1 MPRLSEG
8 STSAAAVAQSGL
20 GTGRQRHRE
29 GFVSASW
36 CRRWQRLPVLVTAVA
51 QGGGSSG
58 SGKLRLGCGSCTAER
73 ALRLFGSGGEGG
85 KFGMK
90 TFGPPLV

>member
-1 MPRLSEG
+1 MQRLSQG
-8 STSAAAVAQSGL
+8 LAQ
-20 GTGRQRHRE
+20 GRARV
-29 GFVSASW
+29 GW
-36 CRRWQRLPVLVTAVA
+36 LVQTVA

-58 SGKLRLGCGSCTAER
+58 CGKPGLGYGSRAAER

-90 TFGPPLV
+90 TFGPPLI

>member
-1 MPRLSEG
+1 M
-8 STSAAAVAQSGL
+8 SAATVAQSGL
-20 GTGRQRHRE
+20 YTGRQRHRE
-29 GFVSASW
+29 GLVSAGW
-36 CRRWQRLPVLVTAVA
+36 CRRWQWLRALVTAVA

-58 SGKLRLGCGSCTAER
+58 CGKAGLGCGSCMAKR

-90 TFGPPLV
+90 TFGPPMV

>member
-1 MPRLSEG
+1 MQRL
-8 STSAAAVAQSGL
+8 
-20 GTGRQRHRE
+20 RE
-29 GFVSASW
+29 GLMSAGW
-36 CRRWQRLPVLVTAVA
+36 CRQWQWLWALVTAVA

-58 SGKLRLGCGSCTAER
+58 CGKPGLGCGSRAAKR

-85 KFGMK
+85 KFRMK